1 MNCNIRYYRAPY
13 NGVDIRHETLA
24 AERKFLLERS
34 GGYVHV
40 QHAVAAY
47 ITARG
52 IAVDDVAH
60 DLGPQ
65 VGGTLLVDSGGETF
79 VAEVFVDDLIA

>member
-1 MNCNIRYYRAPY
+1 MECNIRYYRAPY
-13 NGVDIRHETLA
+13 HAVDIRHETLA

-34 GGYVHV
+34 GRYIHV
-40 QHAVAAY
+40 QHPVAAY

-52 IAVDDVAH
+52 IAVDDMAH

-65 VGGTLLVDSGGETF
+65 VCGTLFVDSGGEAF
-79 VAEVFVDDLIA
+79 VAEVLVDDLID